1 MKDVKDLLSKF
12 KLAAQPVKFLRLLQ
26 EMEQLFKAQPHNYPK
41 DKKSQKLYLKVE
53 DDIYFFQRKRFVQV
67 EFLPQKANLI
77 KVSQGSLAHVAHI
90 LGKSYADINVLLK
103 TLRQVDDIS
112 VFQEIMTELSGNFSS
127 NISLRQVLRSL
138 SKK

>member
-1 MKDVKDLLSKF
+1 
-12 KLAAQPVKFLRLLQ
+12 
-26 EMEQLFKAQPHNYPK
+26 MEQLFKAQPHNYPK

-77 KVSQGSLAHVAHI
+77 KVSQGALAHVAHI
-90 LGKSYADINVLLK
+90 LGKPDADINVLLK

-112 VFQEIMTELSGNFSS
+112 VFQEIMTELSGNFSG

>member
-1 MKDVKDLLSKF
+1 M
-12 KLAAQPVKFLRLLQ
+12 
-26 EMEQLFKAQPHNYPK
+26 
-41 DKKSQKLYLKVE
+41 
-53 DDIYFFQRKRFVQV
+53 
-67 EFLPQKANLI
+67 
-77 KVSQGSLAHVAHI
+77 AHI
-90 LGKSYADINVLLK
+90 LGKPDADINVLLK